1 MNERYSSALVEVFT
15 RTVLVMC
22 KLDAKVV
29 DSRLERNTEAPFEVS
44 GIIGFTGAAR
54 GSIVISMPREVALT
68 MTSRLLNEEE
78 ANCGDQDVSDCVGE
92 LTNIVAG
99 NLLSLIDQG
108 LNSQEARISLPSI
121 VHGPHRVV
129 WSRRDIPCELVVF
142 ETQVGTIAAE
152 INLRQSLSCS
162 VDEGDHVEDL
172 TC

>member
-1 MNERYSSALVEVFT
+1 MDGRYSSALVEVFK

-22 KLDAKVV
+22 KLDARVV

-54 GSIVISMPREVALT
+54 GSIVISMPRDVALK
-68 MTSRLLNEEE
+68 MTSRLLNEDLSS
-78 ANCGDQDVSDCVGE
+78 CSDQDLSDCVGE

-108 LNSQEARISLPSI
+108 GASQEARISLPSI
-121 VHGPHRVV
+121 VLCPHRVV
-129 WSRRDIPCELVVF
+129 WSRRDIPCELVIF
-142 ETQVGTIAAE
+142 DTEVGNIAAE
-152 INLRQSLSCS
+152 VNLRQSVSCI
-162 VDEGDHVEDL
+162 VDEEDHVEDF